1 MSFLNPLFL
10 IGLLTIAVPLLIYL
24 LNIRKPK
31 KVRFSTLTFFETL
44 KSTALKRIKL
54 KRWLLLALRCL
65 AIVAMV
71 IAASRPFIPPD
82 KGWGVG
88 NEPKAVAILIDNGP
102 AMDQISSEGPYFEKA
117 LNIADALVNL
127 AGQNDRFTIDVS
139 YGESLSVPL
148 LHAGS
153 ARTSLLHANVVN
165 AGNYT
170 SDRLEALANRLN
182 EANEP
187 NKVIYLITDLR
198 DAVIRELEK
207 PDVRLFEDI
216 FVNVI
221 KVGGAETVNIGFESV
236 ELEESGSEISGDL
249 QMRVVVRNY
258 SNRKAGN
265 SFITLYLD
273 DELISQQGFSIDPR
287 STGEFVFEI
296 PLTDRR
302 LMSAEL
308 ALEGDDLEFDN
319 KYFAGIQLPDRREI
333 LTITDESGPGSNGTF
348 TSYLRPMLEIAGEAG
363 GRFNVDFVRID
374 ELDISNIVNYDAIV
388 LDGLRSIPDFLG
400 QSLIDHI
407 QNGAGLLFLPTADGQ
422 LNNYNRF
429 LRSAGSVLFTDVIG
443 DYASFNPIDRMTIPT
458 DGHPV
463 LDTIFD
469 RREDEELRLNVPEIF
484 YYYAIQSTG
493 RVGDFSILNT
503 RTGNPLLF
511 ETRAGRG
518 RIIVSAIGSD
528 PGWSN
533 FPVKPFFAPLYY
545 RTVDYLARGED
556 AVLKRHELGEP
567 FRYLVNNNQES
578 PQFRIMGESIIPDS
592 RQMHQ
597 GTELRYPGI
606 EWMPGWLT
614 IDNLGEDI
622 LIGINQHTMESELQ
636 TFDSSEMGNFFA
648 EYFPQIQLIEM
659 KNGHSDIS
667 SDLQMATFGREIWHW
682 FVLITI
688 ILLLLESI
696 ISRHYKAESNG

>member
-1 MSFLNPLFL
+1 M
-10 IGLLTIAVPLLIYL
+10 IGLLSIAVPLLIYL

-82 KGWGVG
+82 LGWGVG

-102 AMDQISSEGPYFEKA
+102 AMDQISPEGPYFENA

-127 AGQNDRFTIDVS
+127 AGQNDRYTIDVS

-148 LHAGS
+148 LYAGS
-153 ARTSLLHANVVN
+153 ARTSLLHANIVN

-170 SDRLEALANRLN
+170 ADRLEALVNRLN

-187 NKVIYLITDLR
+187 NKIIYLITDLR

-207 PDVRLFEDI
+207 LDEGFFDDI
-216 FVNVI
+216 FFKVI
-221 KVGGAETVNIGFESV
+221 RVDGAETVNFGFESV
-236 ELEESGSEISGDL
+236 ELEKSGSEISGDL

-258 SNRKAGN
+258 SNRMAGN

-287 STGEFVFEI
+287 TTGEFVFDV
-296 PLTDRR
+296 PVTDRR
-302 LMSAEL
+302 YMSAEL
-308 ALEGDDLEFDN
+308 LLEGDDLEFDN
-319 KYFAGIQLPDRREI
+319 RYFAGIQLPDRREI
-333 LTITDESGPGSNGTF
+333 LTISDEGGTGSNGTF
-348 TSYLRPMLEIAGEAG
+348 TSYLRPMLEIAGEEG

-374 ELDISNIVNYDAIV
+374 DLDISNIVNYDAIV

-429 LRSAGSVLFTDVIG
+429 LRSAGSVIFTDVIG
-443 DYASFNPIDRMTIPT
+443 NYASFNSIDRMAIPT

-463 LDTIFD
+463 LETIFD
-469 RREDEELRLNVPEIF
+469 RREDEQLRLNVPEIF

-493 RVGDFSILNT
+493 RVGDFSVLDT

-533 FPVKPFFAPLYY
+533 FPVKPFFAPLFY

-556 AVLKRHELGEP
+556 AVINSHELGEP
-567 FRYLVNNNQES
+567 FSYMVNNNQEN
-578 PQFRIMGESIIPDS
+578 PQFRIMEEMIIPDS
-592 RQMHQ
+592 RQMYQ

-606 EWMPGWLT
+606 EWVPGWLT
-614 IDNLGEDI
+614 IESPGEDI
-622 LIGINQHTMESELQ
+622 LIGINQHTIESELQ
-636 TFDSSEMGNFFA
+636 TFDISEMGRFFT
-648 EYFPQIQLIEM
+648 EHFPEIRLIELR
-659 KNGHSDIS
+659 NGQNDIS
-667 SDLQMATFGREIWHW
+667 SDLQMATFGREIWYW